1 MELTSV
7 RYEYGGERKVG
18 VSRRELA
25 VCGTGGAHGVLE
37 RGEGSER
44 AYWCGIVRVG
54 SCVWDR
60 TESGVSARTGVRRVL
75 VYGAYWCTARRR
87 GSGART
93 GEERGWGC
101 GLEGWGCGLEG
112 RAGRAGKWVWV
123 GSAGAEDEAARERR
137 VELGCGEEKSY
148 LGKKRNEFI

>member
-1 MELTSV
+1 M
-7 RYEYGGERKVG
+7 
-18 VSRRELA
+18 
-25 VCGTGGAHGVLE
+25 
-37 RGEGSER
+37 
-44 AYWCGIVRVG
+44 
-54 SCVWDR
+54 
-60 TESGVSARTGVRRVL
+60 
-75 VYGAYWCTARRR
+75 YGAYWCTARTGVRREDEDVWDRVRRR

-137 VELGCGEEKSY
+137 VELGCGGKVLF
-148 LGKKRNEFI
+148 LGKRNEF

>member
-1 MELTSV
+1 
-7 RYEYGGERKVG
+7 
-18 VSRRELA
+18 
-25 VCGTGGAHGVLE
+25 
-37 RGEGSER
+37 
-44 AYWCGIVRVG
+44 
-54 SCVWDR
+54 
-60 TESGVSARTGVRRVL
+60 
-75 VYGAYWCTARRR
+75 VYGAYWCTARTGVRREDEDVWDRVRRR

-137 VELGCGEEKSY
+137 VELAGRGEGFIWGEKEMSFSTDTDGRRSVPMVASPEDDGTKHN
-148 LGKKRNEFI
+148 LGNYIQLTYNHK

>member
-1 MELTSV
+1 M
-7 RYEYGGERKVG
+7 
-18 VSRRELA
+18 
-25 VCGTGGAHGVLE
+25 CGTGGAHGVLE

-60 TESGVSARTGVRRVL
+60 TESGVSARTGVRREDEDMWDRV
-75 VYGAYWCTARRR
+75 RRR

-137 VELGCGEEKSY
+137 VELAGRGEGFIWGEKEMSFSNDTDGRTTKCAY
-148 LGKKRNEFI
+148 GSLTRG